1 MTAHDPSR
9 LPDPDADA
17 RRALQDHRRLAT
29 GLLVFMALL
38 TVFSYGLPP
47 GTLTELLQAS
57 AKAGF
62 VGGVADWFAVT
73 ALFRHPLG
81 LPIPHT
87 AIIPNQKERLGRALG
102 RFIAGHVFTR
112 TDVARFLQQIDL
124 PGLVGRFLADPAAR
138 RPAAEGLA
146 AMVPRFLNTLE
157 DGRAGRAIARL
168 APNILGGPEAT
179 RVVSRALRHFV
190 AGGRHQDVFSFTLA
204 GIKAGLNSR
213 EQAIRHVIEQRVGET
228 GGSILGERGGSIL
241 GWVAGAALT
250 GRALAAI
257 NAELARM
264 EPESSDMRAAF
275 DEWIRR
281 EINRIETDPARAAE
295 IGAAI
300 RNVLAHDT
308 IRVWLADVWQRLR
321 AAIEADAALPD
332 GHTIV
337 FIEGALG
344 NLGAML
350 ENDPSAR
357 ARLQHAAE
365 TVTGTLLPSAQTQ
378 LAAFIADVV
387 ARWDADTVTEKLE
400 LRIGKDLQYV
410 RINGTLVGFLV
421 GGLVY
426 AVLHATFGRVSF

>member
-1 MTAHDPSR
+1 MHMDAPSPPPPR
-9 LPDPDADA
+9 TTDSDADA
-17 RRALQDHRRLAT
+17 RRALQDHRRLAS
-29 GLLVFMALL
+29 GLLVFMAAL
-38 TVFSYGLPP
+38 TVATYTMPP
-47 GTLTELLQAS
+47 GAFTEVLQAS

-102 RFIAGHVFTR
+102 RFVSNHVFTR

-124 PGLVGRFLADPAAR
+124 PGIVGRFLADPAAR

-146 AMVPRFLNTLE
+146 ATVPRFLNTLE
-157 DGRAGRAIARL
+157 DGRAGRALARL
-168 APNILGGPEAT
+168 APSILGGPEAT
-179 RVVSRALRHFV
+179 RVVGRALRHLV

-204 GIKAGLNSR
+204 SIKAGLNAR
-213 EQAIRHVIEQRVGET
+213 EQALRHVIEDRVAEH
-228 GGSILGERGGSIL
+228 GGRLL
-241 GWVAGAALT
+241 GWAAGAALT
-250 GRALAAI
+250 HRALSAI
-257 NAELARM
+257 NGELARM
-264 EPESSDMRAAF
+264 EPDSSDMRTAF
-275 DEWIRR
+275 DEWVRR
-281 EINRIETDPARAAE
+281 EITRIETDPARSAE
-295 IGAAI
+295 ISAAI
-300 RNVLAHDT
+300 RGVLAHET
-308 IRVWLADVWQRLR
+308 IRVWLVDVWQRLR
-321 AAIEADAALPD
+321 TAIEADATKPD

-337 FIEGALG
+337 FIESALG
-344 NLGAML
+344 NLGSLL
-350 ENDPSAR
+350 ENDPAAR

-365 TVTGTLLPSAQTQ
+365 TVTGTLLPAAQKQ
-378 LAAFIADVV
+378 IADFIADVV

-426 AVLHATFGRVSF
+426 AVLHATFGKVSF